1 MDFVSLLTETIKT
14 FGLFV
19 FNLITWQN
27 MLFLFG
33 SMVVGIT
40 FGVLPGL
47 SATVGIAMFTGLTY
61 AMQLE
66 TALIVLMGVY
76 IGAIYG
82 GSISA
87 ILINIPGTGSAAAT
101 CLDGYPLAMK
111 GESGN
116 ANTVARVASV
126 IGTLF
131 GMIIFLFFTPIMTK
145 LALQFTSPEFFWLAV
160 FGILICGA
168 ISAPGLV
175 IKGWIA
181 GFIGI
186 LMAMVGMEDLQG
198 WERLTFGIRDLITG
212 IPFVPMTIAFFGVPQ
227 IVKIMKQGE
236 TTISPAGK
244 DIKKALPLASLIKEN
259 FIRILRW
266 GFIGVGIG
274 AVPGVGEN
282 IAAWVAY
289 GDAKRT
295 CKNGK
300 DFGTGVYEGVMA
312 PETANN
318 AAIGGAIIPLISL
331 GIPGSPP
338 AAMLLGAL
346 MLHGIRPGPMLSVE
360 HPAIIPQ
367 LGAIILWGTIY
378 LFVIGI
384 VITKLMVSVLKVS
397 QKILIPIIAVL
408 CVIGV
413 YSYNLNSFHLALV
426 FVCGILGY
434 LLDKMNYSSAPL
446 ILGLILGNMA
456 DAFFRRALYI
466 SHGNIF
472 SLINRPLSFIFFL
485 ACVLTIAKQF
495 PIGEK
500 VVNLFTKRKN
510 N

>member
-1 MDFVSLLTETIKT
+1 MEFGNILVFTVTT
-14 FGLFV
+14 FASYLV
-19 FNLITWQN
+19 DLVNIQN
-27 MLFLFG
+27 MLIMG
-33 SMVVGIT
+33 GAMIIGIT

-61 AMQLE
+61 AFSLDR
-66 TALIVLMGVY
+66 ALIVLMGVY

-116 ANTVARVASV
+116 ANMLARIASV
-126 IGTLF
+126 IGTAF
-131 GMIIFLFFTPIMTK
+131 GMIIFLFFTPLMTR
-145 LALQFTSPEFFWLAV
+145 LALQFTSPEFFWLSV
-160 FGILICGA
+160 FGILICGS
-168 ISAPGLV
+168 ISAPGLI

-181 GFIGI
+181 GLIGI
-186 LMAMVGMEDLQG
+186 LMALVGMDDIQG
-198 WERLTFGIRDLITG
+198 WERFTFGIRDLITG
-212 IPFVPMTIAFFGVPQ
+212 IPFVPMTIAFFGIPQ
-227 IVKIMKQGE
+227 IVKTMKSARGTVAE
-236 TTISPAGK
+236 VK
-244 DIKKALPLASLIKEN
+244 DTRKKLPIFPLIREN
-259 FIRILRW
+259 ILRIIRW

-289 GDAKRT
+289 DDAKRS
-295 CKNGK
+295 CRNGK

-318 AAIGGAIIPLISL
+318 AAIGGAIIPLVSL

-360 HPAIIPQ
+360 HPDIVAQ
-367 LGAIILWGTIY
+367 LGAIIFWGTIY
-378 LFVIGI
+378 LFVLGML
-384 VITKLMVSVLKVS
+384 ITNLMTLVLKVS
-397 QKILIPIIAVL
+397 PKVLMPIIAVL
-408 CVIGV
+408 CVVGV

-426 FVCGILGY
+426 FVCGVAGY

-456 DAFFRRALYI
+456 DSFFRRALYI
-466 SHGNIF
+466 SHGNVY
-472 SLINRPLSFIFFL
+472 SLVNRPISFIFFA
-485 ACVLTIAKQF
+485 ACVITVANQFGFAKKLKALLSR
-495 PIGEK
+495 GK
-500 VVNLFTKRKN
+500 K
-510 N
+510 

>member
-1 MDFVSLLTETIKT
+1 MDIGAIILHTATT
-14 FGLFV
+14 FGAYLV
-19 FNLITWQN
+19 DLVTIRNILL
-27 MLFLFG
+27 MAG
-33 SMVVGIT
+33 SMTIGIT

-61 AMQLE
+61 AFSLDK
-66 TALIVLMGVY
+66 ALIVLMGVY

-82 GSISA
+82 GSVSA

-111 GESGN
+111 GEGGN
-116 ANTVARVASV
+116 ANIIARIASV

-131 GMIIFLFFTPIMTK
+131 GMLIFLFFTPLMTR
-145 LALQFTSPEFFWLAV
+145 LALQFTSPEFFWLSI
-160 FGILICGA
+160 FGILICGS
-168 ISAPGLV
+168 ISAQGLI

-186 LMAMVGMEDLQG
+186 LMAMVGMEDIQG
-198 WERLTFGIRDLITG
+198 WQRLTFGIRDLITG

-227 IVKIMKQGE
+227 IVKTMKSERGAVAE
-236 TTISPAGK
+236 MK
-244 DIKKALPLASLIKEN
+244 DLKNKLHIFPLIRDN
-259 FIRILRW
+259 FFRILRW

-289 GDAKRT
+289 DDARRS
-295 CKNGK
+295 CRNGK

-318 AAIGGAIIPLISL
+318 AAIGGAIIPLVSL

-360 HPAIIPQ
+360 HPGIIAQ
-367 LGAIILWGTIY
+367 LGAIIFWGTVF
-378 LFVIGI
+378 LFFLGM
-384 VITKLMVSVLKVS
+384 LMTRVMTLILKIS
-397 QKILIPIIAVL
+397 PRILMPIIAVL
-408 CVIGV
+408 CVVGV

-426 FVCGILGY
+426 FVCGIAGY

-446 ILGLILGNMA
+446 ILGLILGNLA

-466 SHGNIF
+466 SHGSVI
-472 SLINRPLSFIFFL
+472 SLVNRPISFIFFA
-485 ACVLTIAKQF
+485 ACVITILNQF
-495 PIGEK
+495 GFSAGIRR
-500 VVNLFTKRKN
+500 FFFRKRG
-510 N
+510 